1 MTTGSNQSPRDYYDV
16 LGVERS
22 ASGPEIKKA
31 FRRLAKQYHP
41 DVSTAPDAEAK
52 FKELGEAFDVL
63 SDESKRQVYDQYGH
77 DGLKSGGYQTN
88 WDFMEGF
95 PDLGDV
101 FSTFFGGDFGF
112 ASRRDPFQGE
122 HLRMEMPVEFMDAAF
137 GVKQDVEVHRLGE
150 CDQCD
155 GSGSAD
161 KSGPSIC
168 TTCGGNGQVR
178 QTTQTIL
185 GNFTQVGTC
194 PTCRG
199 MGKAISNPCRPCNG
213 EGRTHKAVTL
223 TVTIPA
229 GVDDGTQL
237 RMSGEGHR
245 GPFGGPAGDLYLV
258 VTIKPHKSFRRD
270 GVHVLA
276 IQPVPYS
283 TLVLGGKVEV
293 DGLKESLPLSI
304 PAGTESGHV
313 FTIRG
318 EGIPLL
324 NQPERR
330 GDMFVQ
336 VQVVIPKKPSRDHK
350 KLLETLANDYEKADD
365 NKDASKAAS
374 KDMSDSVMERF
385 RRVMQGSFA

>member
-1 MTTGSNQSPRDYYDV
+1 MTTNAQRDYYDI
-16 LGVERS
+16 LGVDKS
-22 ASGPEIKKA
+22 ASAAEIKKA
-31 FRRLAKQYHP
+31 FRRQAKKYHP
-41 DVSTAPDAEAK
+41 DVNKAPDAEGK

-63 SDESKRQVYDQYGH
+63 SDADKRQVYDAYGH

-88 WDFMEGF
+88 WDFMQGF

-112 ASRRDPFQGE
+112 SSRRDPYQGE

-137 GVKQDVEVHRLGE
+137 GVKQEITIHRMGHCE
-150 CDQCD
+150 ACD

-161 KSGPSIC
+161 KSGPSAC
-168 TTCGGNGQVR
+168 STCGGSGQVR

-185 GNFTQVGTC
+185 GQFTQVGTC
-194 PTCRG
+194 PACRG
-199 MGKAISNPCRPCNG
+199 MGKTITNPCQQCGG
-213 EGRTHKAVTL
+213 EGRAREDVSL

-237 RMSGEGHR
+237 RMGGEGHR
-245 GPFGGPAGDLYLV
+245 GVFHGPPGDLYLV
-258 VTIKPHKSFRRD
+258 VTVKPHNTFKRE

-276 IQPVPYS
+276 SQPVPYS
-283 TLVLGGKVEV
+283 TLVLGGKITVP
-293 DGLKESLPLSI
+293 GLKADQTLSI

-318 EGIPLL
+318 EGVPLL

-330 GDMFVQ
+330 GDHFVQ
-336 VQVVIPKKPSRDHK
+336 VDVVIPKKPSRDHK
-350 KLLETLANDYEKADD
+350 KLLETLAAEFDQPTKSTATSPEGNTNTPGD
-365 NKDASKAAS
+365 N
-374 KDMSDSVMERF
+374 VMDRF
-385 RRVMQGSFA
+385 RRVMAGSFA